1 MLRRENHRKSGSEI
15 LFAGFSSAAAPRK
28 QKAERQRASD
38 RQRQENLW
46 SFVVLRALN
55 SANQKSKIFSL
66 DHLIRPHQHIR
77 RNRQANL
84 LGSLKIDHELKLLWL
99 FHREVR
105 GLGAFQNL
113 VHIRGGTAVLI
124 GYIGCIRHKE
134 SCLYVATSIGRRR

>member
-66 DHLIRPHQHIR
+66 DHLIRSHQHIR

-99 FHREVR
+99 FHWEIS
-105 GLGAFQNL
+105 GLGTFQNL
-113 VHIRGGTAVLI
+113 VHVSRGAPVQI
-124 GYIGCIRHKE
+124 GPVHVIGHE
-134 SCLYVATSIGRRR
+134 